1 MKEWLRQTTLLI
13 VVLVAIGL
21 NVATFYSAYP
31 QMFTTTTTKARDFS
45 AYYIGT
51 WRLFNNPDKIYS
63 GGIQKGDYPIL
74 PKPATFRYAP
84 SFLLMIAPFLVFNYQ
99 TAMIVFNFIQLF
111 LLPAMAMMIYRL
123 LRDRNIAIV
132 SAILVLVLLQP
143 LPGLDHILQT
153 WRLNMLVSIIKT
165 QSLTNVKDTF
175 SWSYYYNWI
184 DGNAKVLTTFFM
196 IACFYFGR
204 LMRPSSSGFFL
215 GLVAYDPRFALISLP
230 LAIVYNRFALRPFMA
245 ATIGTLLAS
254 NFLVLY
260 HSIGLHFVVLAV
272 SHPTGFYAYTWIP
285 FYAAIGLTIVNYR
298 QFVLMVKDAAQSL
311 RDRRQVR
318 EFNRL
323 VIQT

>member
-1 MKEWLRQTTLLI
+1 MRRNALLI
-13 VVLVAIGL
+13 IAIVAIGL

-31 QMFTTTTTKARDFS
+31 QMFTTTATKARDFS
-45 AYYIGT
+45 AYYIGA

-63 GGIQKGDYPIL
+63 GGTQKGDYPIF

-84 SFLLMIAPFLVFNYQ
+84 SFLLMVAPFLVFNYQ
-99 TAMIVFNFIQLF
+99 TSMIVFNFIQLF
-111 LLPAMAMMIYRL
+111 LLPVMALMIYRL
-123 LRDRNIAIV
+123 LRDRNIAVV
-132 SAILVLVLLQP
+132 SAILVIVLLQP

-153 WRLNMLVSIIKT
+153 WRLNMLVSIIKI
-165 QSLTNVKDTF
+165 QSVTNVKDTF

-204 LMRPSSSGFFL
+204 LMRPYRSGFFL
-215 GLVAYDPRFALISLP
+215 GLLAYDPRFALISLP
-230 LAIVYNRFALRPFMA
+230 LAVVYNRIGLRPFA
-245 ATIGTLLAS
+245 AAAIGTLLAS

-260 HSIGLHFVVLAV
+260 HSIGLHFLILAV

-298 QFVLMVKDAAQSL
+298 QFVSMVKDAIQYR
-311 RDRRQVR
+311 RDRRAVR
-318 EFNRL
+318 ELNRL
-323 VIQT
+323 VIQN